1 MITAKLGDRVKI
13 HYVKRLQDGSHI
25 SSRSQGDAPLE
36 ITVGVEHPRFRRL
49 GLDLVGLAAG
59 ERIRLSVPKN
69 QAYGP
74 HDPSRI
80 RRLPITRFSKLE
92 DLPIGRWVK
101 ITDKNGRL
109 RSVRLLELRNDVVV
123 VDTNHRGAGQALEL
137 TVTMVSI
144 ENSDSGPDVLVS

>member
-1 MITAKLGDRVKI
+1 MKTAKLGDRVKI
-13 HYVKRLQDGSHI
+13 HYVKRFQDGSRI
-25 SSRSQGDAPLE
+25 SSKAHGEAPLE
-36 ITVGVEHPRFRRL
+36 VTVGVEHPRFRRL

-80 RRLPITRFSKLE
+80 RRLPITKFSEFE

-101 ITDKNGRL
+101 ITDSNGRL
-109 RSVRLLELRNDVVV
+109 RSVRPLELRENVVV

-137 TVTMVSI
+137 TVMVVSI
-144 ENSDSGPDVLVS
+144 ENCGSGPDVLVP